1 MRSFFYH
8 LFVEAKF
15 IYVCYICLSSFKIIC
30 VFYICKKISVL
41 SCECCHRFTTIT
53 LWLPYILLSITGSFF
68 IAINSSIYIYLFSGI
83 READINVAEGKKR
96 AKVLN
101 SEAFQIEQIN
111 IANGMLFTMIKLSKI
126 QFIFHKFCSG
136 GIQS

>member
-1 MRSFFYH
+1 MNAAIDLQQSHYD
-8 LFVEAKF
+8 
-15 IYVCYICLSSFKIIC
+15 
-30 VFYICKKISVL
+30 
-41 SCECCHRFTTIT
+41 
-53 LWLPYILLSITGSFF
+53 YILLSITGSFF
-68 IAINSSIYIYLFSGI
+68 IAINSSIYLFSGI

>member
-1 MRSFFYH
+1 MNAAIDLQQSHYDYRTSYY
-8 LFVEAKF
+8 LLPV
-15 IYVCYICLSSFKIIC
+15 
-30 VFYICKKISVL
+30 VFL
-41 SCECCHRFTTIT
+41 
-53 LWLPYILLSITGSFF
+53 LPSIHQ
-68 IAINSSIYIYLFSGI
+68 YIYLFSGI

>member
-1 MRSFFYH
+1 MITSYYLLVFLLPSIHQY
-8 LFVEAKF
+8 
-15 IYVCYICLSSFKIIC
+15 IYYQ
-30 VFYICKKISVL
+30 
-41 SCECCHRFTTIT
+41 
-53 LWLPYILLSITGSFF
+53 
-68 IAINSSIYIYLFSGI
+68 YIYLFSGI

-111 IANGMLFTMIKLSKI
+111 IANGTLFTMIKLSKI

>member
-1 MRSFFYH
+1 MNAAIDLQQSHYD
-8 LFVEAKF
+8 
-15 IYVCYICLSSFKIIC
+15 
-30 VFYICKKISVL
+30 
-41 SCECCHRFTTIT
+41 
-53 LWLPYILLSITGSFF
+53 YILLSISFF

-111 IANGMLFTMIKLSKI
+111 IANGTLFTMIKLSKI

>member
-1 MRSFFYH
+1 MNAAIDLQQSHYD
-8 LFVEAKF
+8 
-15 IYVCYICLSSFKIIC
+15 
-30 VFYICKKISVL
+30 
-41 SCECCHRFTTIT
+41 
-53 LWLPYILLSITGSFF
+53 YILLSITGSFF

-111 IANGMLFTMIKLSKI
+111 IANGTLFTMIKLSKI
-126 QFIFHKFCSG
+126 QLIFHKFCSG

>member
-8 LFVEAKF
+8 LIF
-15 IYVCYICLSSFKIIC
+15 L
-30 VFYICKKISVL
+30 
-41 SCECCHRFTTIT
+41 
-53 LWLPYILLSITGSFF
+53 LPSIHQ
-68 IAINSSIYIYLFSGI
+68 YIYLFSGI

-111 IANGMLFTMIKLSKI
+111 IANGTLFTMIKLSKI
-126 QFIFHKFCSG
+126 QLIFHKFCSG